1 MSLAPHVVWLDTNVI
16 IRYITADHPTMT
28 PETAQLMERVD
39 LGEVKLKLASIVIA
53 ECCWVLQSRTYGFRP
68 SEIANVLIAF
78 LGADGIEAEERE
90 VLICALEQYAADNID
105 FIDAYLAEH
114 AKAVGPPVIVTFND
128 RDFAKLKIS
137 YHRPSDLI

>member
-90 VLICALEQYAADNID
+90 ILIRALERYAADNID

-114 AKAVGPPVIVTFND
+114 TKAVGPPVIVTFND
-128 RDFAKLKIS
+128 RDFAKLNIT
-137 YHRPSDLI
+137 YHRPS